1 MPESEGFSSCRGG
14 TSLVPDHAE
23 LRGIEIRRCYHIS
36 IDPEY
41 RGQVTTSLQLLLA
54 VAIELLIC
62 RDGLWVL

>member
-1 MPESEGFSSCRGG
+1 
-14 TSLVPDHAE
+14 VPDHAE

-36 IDPEY
+36 IDPEH
-41 RGQVTTSLQLLLA
+41 RGQVTTSLQLLLP